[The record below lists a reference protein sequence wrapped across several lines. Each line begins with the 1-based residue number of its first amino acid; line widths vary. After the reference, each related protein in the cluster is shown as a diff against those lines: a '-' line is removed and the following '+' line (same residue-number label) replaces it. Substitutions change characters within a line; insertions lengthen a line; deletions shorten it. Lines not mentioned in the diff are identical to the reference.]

1 MKIVV
6 SILVVLVVLIVLVF
20 VCGMLIPANHVA
32 TRSIHLDHSQ
42 EQVWL
47 TVSDFEHYASWAP
60 EVTGTKRLA
69 DENGHAVWQLE
80 GKWAMPMALDEVE
93 TLLHSGY
100 HEARGLALLI
110 WVHRFPKAADDTREE
125 IHHRYLANTTH
136 VNNWDLVDASA
147 PTLVGSFLAGRGR
160 ALLVRLAKSDSLW
173 ERRIAVVATGHFIRH
188 DDFADTL
195 KIVKLLLRDDEDL
208 IHKSCGWMLREVG
221 KRDQEVL
228 ETFLGEHYA
237 TMPRTMLRYAIERFT
252 PKRRRQYLRGE
263 V

>member
-1 MKIVV
+1 
-6 SILVVLVVLIVLVF
+6 
-20 VCGMLIPANHVA
+20 MLTADDA
-32 TRSIHLDHSQ
+32 LAQLQ
-42 EQVWL
+42 E
-47 TVSDFEHYASWAP
+47 
-60 EVTGTKRLA
+60 LA
-69 DENGHAVWQLE
+69 DPETARNLQRFFKTGPGEYGE
-80 GKWAMPMALDEVE
+80 GDQFLGIKVPPLRTVVRAFQDLALDEVE

-110 WVHRFPKAADDTREE
+110 WVRRFPKDDDDTREE
-125 IHHRYLANTTH
+125 IHHRYLANTAH

-147 PTLVGSFLAGRGR
+147 PTLVGNFLAGRGR
-160 ALLVRLAKSDSLW
+160 ALLVHLAQSDSLW
-173 ERRIAVVATGHFIRH
+173 ERRIAVVATGHFIRD

-195 KIVKLLLRDDEDL
+195 KIVKLLLHDDEDL
-208 IHKSCGWMLREVG
+208 IHKACGWMLREVG

-237 TMPRTMLRYAIERFT
+237 TMPRTMLRYAIERFS